1 MAEFIGRRVNL
12 GASRESSR
20 GTDPGSV
27 SVWLPRTELTFQDR
41 VDKVVSGQ
49 SHGHIDDATDAFVV
63 AKYGEGNFTTELRD
77 KSVGLFL
84 YSMLGTCVSSALG
97 GGDYSHAFSE
107 ANSNQHQSLTLY
119 MDDPNGSDLLFEL
132 TMLNSLTLT
141 LETGQLAMIS
151 ADFMSKSG
159 DATTVTAT
167 YSSENRFLSRHL
179 AVKLASAVG
188 GLGAAS
194 ELPIKTMTITFTKN
208 LVRDYNFGTVD
219 PTEIHNQQFSVE
231 GQFTLNLEDST
242 YLGYMQNN
250 DYKAMRIAA
259 VNTDVT
265 LGGGNNPSLTID
277 LSRCH
282 FFSWER
288 NNALDEITSQTIQF
302 KALRDVTNSLNIVNA
317 CTLVNTQ
324 ASY

>member
-12 GASRESSR
+12 GASRETSR
-20 GTDPGSV
+20 GTNPGSV
-27 SVWLPRTELTFQDR
+27 SFWMPRTELTFQDR
-41 VDKVVSGQ
+41 VDKVISGQ
-49 SHGHIDDATDAFVV
+49 SHGHIDDATDAFVA
-63 AKYGEGNFTTELRD
+63 AKYGEGTFSSEVRD
-77 KSVGLFL
+77 KSIGLLL
-84 YSMLGTCVSSALG
+84 YSMLGSLTTSAAG
-97 GGDYSHAFSE
+97 ADYSHAFSE

-119 MDDPNGSDLLFEL
+119 MDDPNATDLLFEL

-141 LETGQLAMIS
+141 LETGQLAMIT
-151 ADFMSKSG
+151 ADFQSKRG
-159 DATTVTAT
+159 DSTSVSAT
-167 YSSENRFLSRHL
+167 YSDENRFLSRHL

-194 ELPIKTMTITFTKN
+194 ELPIKSLTITFNKN

-231 GQFTLNLEDST
+231 GQFSLNLEDAT

-259 VNTDVT
+259 TNTDVT
-265 LGGGNNPSLTID
+265 LAGGNNPSLTID

-288 NNALDEITSQTIQF
+288 NNALDEITSQTVQF
-302 KALRDVTNSLNIVNA
+302 KALRDVAAGLNIVNA
-317 CTLVNTQ
+317 CTLVNGQ
-324 ASY
+324 SSY